1 MSDVWHALGMTAI
14 PGLTSTY
21 GDPVPK
27 AEGGQRF
34 AALLREYRARVEL
47 RQEDVADASGVSL
60 STVNRWERGVV
71 VNPKPDEVRAVCR
84 VLKLPPIKAAIALG
98 YVDTDEW
105 DEPEP
110 PRTFTPTVEEVIDM
124 FMDDDMPDDVKFAG
138 IQYLRYLRRQ
148 QRLRAQGHS
157 DEAEAV

>member
-1 MSDVWHALGMTAI
+1 MSDVRHVLRVARKA
-14 PGLTSTY
+14 GLTSTY

-27 AEGGQRF
+27 EEGGRRF
-34 AALLREYRARVEL
+34 AALLREYRAKREL
-47 RQEDVADASGVSL
+47 RQEDVANESHVSL
-60 STVNRWERGVV
+60 RTISRWEAGDV

-98 YVDTDEW
+98 YVDTDDV

-110 PRTFTPTVEEVIDM
+110 VRTFSPTVEEVIDM